1 MKSLNDMKIGV
12 RLNIIFSILIII
24 IVGALGTWTYF
35 MNKDRIVNNADTR
48 MYEQLDDLVDIIDV
62 QVKENQENVNNALN
76 VANHLFSE
84 EGNFQVVDTAFV
96 SVETT
101 QNSSDN
107 EVNKWIYNGRQMQED
122 TRYVDKIQELTGANA
137 SVFQKVSGGFLRIST
152 NVMDE
157 SDKRQLGTF
166 VPNSSDVYQTVQN
179 GGKYTGRAKV
189 VGEWFLTAYEPIRNN
204 GEIIGMIGVGIPEKN
219 LERLRE
225 IFTNKSYFETGYP
238 FVVSSNGTF
247 IIHPTHEG
255 KSAKGDQFFEQIMN
269 SNSDRAKTE
278 YTWEGE
284 KKYQYFQYYKP
295 IDAYVA
301 ASFYQNILFEELTT
315 LRNSII
321 LAVVGGII
329 VFILVTSF
337 FSRRLSTDLNRGVN
351 LAQRVA
357 DGDLTATVNIDQNDE
372 VGQLAK
378 ALNNM
383 VTKLKGIV
391 QNVREGS
398 NYIASASQQVSS
410 SSQELSQGSSEQ
422 ASSVE
427 EVSSSM
433 EEMASNIQQNTD
445 NSNKTESIA
454 TEAAKGMEKMG
465 DAGKKSLQS
474 IQEIADKITIIN
486 DIAFQ
491 TNILALNAAVE
502 AARAGEY
509 GKGFAVVAEEV
520 RKLAERSKTAADEI
534 VDLAN
539 SSVEVTKESDE
550 LIDKLVPEIEKVS
563 NLIREINA
571 ASQEQNSGSN
581 QVNNAVQQLNDVT
594 QQNAASSEELATSA
608 EELASQADQL
618 DESIAFFTTGDE
630 DEQNNKQKGQT
641 QTSQNHTSQS
651 SSQQA
656 QNKQF
661 TGQQS
666 KEEQDNLNKQN
677 TAGKHNPQSQQSRTA
692 QNNKKEQTNGYD
704 LDMGNTDKD
713 DNFEKY

>member
-1 MKSLNDMKIGV
+1 MKNLNDMKIGV
-12 RLNIIFSILIII
+12 RLNVIFSILIII
-24 IVGALGTWTYF
+24 IIGALGTWTYY
-35 MNKDRIVNNADTR
+35 MNKERIVNDADTR

-62 QVKENQENVNNALN
+62 QIQENQENVNNALN
-76 VANHLFSE
+76 VASHLFSE
-84 EGNFQVVDTAFV
+84 EGTFNVVDTANV
-96 SVETT
+96 SVKTSR
-101 QNSSDN
+101 QSSDQ
-107 EVNKWIYNGRQMQED
+107 EVTKWVFDGRQMQKD
-122 TRYVDKIQELTGANA
+122 TRYVDKVEELTGANA
-137 SVFQKVSGGFLRIST
+137 SVFQKVSGGFVRIST

-157 SDKRQLGTF
+157 SDQRQLGTF
-166 VPNSSDVYQTVQN
+166 VPNSSDVAQTVQG

-189 VGEWFLTAYEPIRNN
+189 VGEWFLTAYEPIRND
-204 GEIIGMIGVGIPEKN
+204 GEVIGMIGVGIPEKN
-219 LERLRE
+219 LARLKK
-225 IFTNKSYFETGYP
+225 IFDKKSYFETGYP
-238 FVVSSNGTF
+238 FMVSSDGTF
-247 IIHPTHEG
+247 IIHPTDEG
-255 KSAKGDQFFEQIMN
+255 ESAEGEQFFEQIMD
-269 SNSDRAKTE
+269 SDADRAKTE

-284 KKYQYFQYYKP
+284 KKYQYFQYYEP

-301 ASFYQNILFEELTT
+301 ASFYQNILFEQLAQ
-315 LRNSII
+315 LRNFTI
-321 LAVVGGII
+321 LAVLTGII
-329 VFILVTSF
+329 VFVLVTSF
-337 FSRRLSTDLNRGVN
+337 FSRRLSRDLNRGVN
-351 LAQRVA
+351 LAQKVA
-357 DGDLTATVNIDQNDE
+357 DGDLTANVNIEQEDE

-410 SSQELSQGSSEQ
+410 SSQQLSQGSSEQ

-454 TEAAKGMEKMG
+454 SEAAKEMEKMG
-465 DAGKKSLQS
+465 EAGKKSLKS

-630 DEQNNKQKGQT
+630 EEQGNKQKNQAS
-641 QTSQNHTSQS
+641 QLNTSQN
-651 SSQQA
+651 SSQQTENKKHINQKANA
-656 QNKQF
+656 QNYNMQ
-661 TGQQS
+661 
-666 KEEQDNLNKQN
+666 KQN
-677 TAGKHNPQSQQSRTA
+677 SQNTKKDQS
-692 QNNKKEQTNGYD
+692 NGYNLD
-704 LDMGNTDKD
+704 LGDSEKD
-713 DNFEKY
+713 ENFEKY

>member
-12 RLNIIFSILIII
+12 RLNIIFSILIVI

-35 MNKDRIVNNADTR
+35 NSKDRIVDSADKR

-62 QVKENQENVNNALN
+62 QIKENQENVNNALS
-76 VANHLFSE
+76 VADHIFSE
-84 EGNFQVVDTAFV
+84 EGNFKVVDNAAV
-96 SVETT
+96 AIETSR
-101 QNSSDN
+101 SSSGN
-107 EVNKWIYNGRQMQED
+107 RVNKWIYNGHVLQED
-122 TRYVDKIQELTGANA
+122 TKFVDNIEKLTGAKA
-137 SVFQKVSGGFLRIST
+137 SIFQKVSGGYVRIAT
-152 NVMDE
+152 NVM
-157 SDKRQLGTF
+157 SSSGNRQLGTF
-166 VPNSSDVYQTVQN
+166 VPSSSKVAQTVDG

-189 VGEWFLTAYEPIRNN
+189 VGEWFLTAYEPIRHDGNVV
-204 GEIIGMIGVGIPEKN
+204 GMIGVGVPEKN
-219 LERLRE
+219 LERLKE
-225 IFTNKSYFETGYP
+225 IFTNKTYFETGYP
-238 FVVSSNGTF
+238 FVVSADGTF
-247 IIHPTHEG
+247 VIHPTHEG
-255 KSAKGDQFFEQIMN
+255 KSAKGDQFFQQMIE
-269 SNSDRAKTE
+269 SSSDRAKTS
-278 YTWEGE
+278 YTWQGRD
-284 KKYQYFQYYKP
+284 KFQYFQYYEP

-301 ASFYQNILFEELTT
+301 ASFYQETLFEQLGQ

-321 LAVVGGII
+321 FAVIGGIV
-329 VFILVTSF
+329 VFVLVTSF
-337 FSRRLSTDLNRGVN
+337 FSRRLSRDMNKGVSF
-351 LAQRVA
+351 AEKVA
-357 DGDLTATVNIDQNDE
+357 KGDLTATVDVDQQDE

-383 VTKLKGIV
+383 VMKLRGIV

-410 SSQELSQGSSEQ
+410 SSQQLSQGSSEQ

-454 TEAAKGMEKMG
+454 TSAAQEMERMG
-465 DAGKKSLQS
+465 EAGKKSLQS
-474 IQEIADKITIIN
+474 IQEISDKITIIN

-520 RKLAERSKTAADEI
+520 RKLAERSKNAADEI
-534 VDLAN
+534 VELAN

-571 ASQEQNSGSN
+571 ASQEQNSGAN

-618 DESIAFFTTGDE
+618 DDAIAFFSVGEEEEKNIKSKRQSYQKDQSSQKQQKQSTGMNK
-630 DEQNNKQKGQT
+630 QNNQNQQKT
-641 QTSQNHTSQS
+641 
-651 SSQQA
+651 
-656 QNKQF
+656 
-661 TGQQS
+661 QQS
-666 KEEQDNLNKQN
+666 KQQPKQEQGN
-677 TAGKHNPQSQQSRTA
+677 
-692 QNNKKEQTNGYD
+692 QNNQSKGYE
-704 LDMGNTDKD
+704 LNLGGLDKD
-713 DNFEKY
+713 DEFEKY

>member
-1 MKSLNDMKIGV
+1 MKNLNDMKIGV
-12 RLNIIFSILIII
+12 RLNVIFSILIVII
-24 IVGALGTWTYF
+24 IGALGTWTYY
-35 MNKDRIVNNADTR
+35 MNRDRIIDDADTR

-62 QVKENQENVNNALN
+62 QIKENQESVNNALN
-76 VANHLFSE
+76 VASHLFSE
-84 EGNFQVVDTAFV
+84 EGTFNVVDTANV
-96 SVETT
+96 SVKTSGN
-101 QNSSDN
+101 NSDKG
-107 EVNKWIYNGRQMQED
+107 VTKWIYDGRQMQED
-122 TRYVDKIQELTGANA
+122 TRYVDKIEDLTGANA
-137 SVFQKVSGGFLRIST
+137 SVFQKVSGGFIRIST

-157 SDKRQLGTF
+157 SDQRQLGTF
-166 VPNSSDVYQTVQN
+166 VPNSSDVAQTVQN
-179 GGKYTGRAKV
+179 GAKYTGRAKV

-204 GEIIGMIGVGIPEKN
+204 GEVIGMIGVGIPEKN
-219 LERLRE
+219 LARLKG
-225 IFTNKSYFETGYP
+225 IFDKKTYFETGYP
-238 FVVSSNGTF
+238 FMVSSDGTF
-247 IIHPTHEG
+247 IIHPTNEG
-255 KSAKGDQFFEQIMN
+255 ESAKGDQFFEQIMD
-269 SNSDRAKTE
+269 SDSERGKTE

-284 KKYQYFQYYKP
+284 RKYQYFQYYEP

-301 ASFYQNILFEELTT
+301 ASFYKDTLFARLAKLRNFTIGSVVIGVIVFVLVTT
-315 LRNSII
+315 L
-321 LAVVGGII
+321 
-329 VFILVTSF
+329 
-337 FSRRLSTDLNRGVN
+337 FSRRLSRDLNRGVKF
-351 LAQRVA
+351 AQRVA
-357 DGDLTATVNIDQNDE
+357 NGDLTATVNIDQQDE
-372 VGQLAK
+372 VGQLAN

-433 EEMASNIQQNTD
+433 EEMSSNIQQNTD
-445 NSNKTESIA
+445 NSDKTESVA
-454 TEAAKGMEKMG
+454 TEAAKEMEKMG

-571 ASQEQNSGSN
+571 ASQEQNSGAS

-630 DEQNNKQKGQT
+630 DEQNNKQKGQA
-641 QTSQNHTSQS
+641 QTSQRQNSQS
-651 SSQQA
+651 SSQQN
-656 QNKQF
+656 QSKQYS
-661 TGQQS
+661 GQQS
-666 KEEQDNLNKQN
+666 NGQQHNVKKQSAPA
-677 TAGKHNPQSQQSRTA
+677 THNQQPKQSQKA
-692 QNNKKEQTNGYD
+692 QNNKNQKANGYD
-704 LDMGNTDKD
+704 LDMGDTDND
-713 DNFEKY
+713 ENFEKY